1 MKKYFFLCVFSF
13 VLKREQKKTKNTW
26 TYVVL
31 SRDIFCLP
39 REEEEEEE
47 DKEDQKEC
55 FFFLKFEKKPL
66 FFFLIKCLYGVF
78 SSSVFRVSNDV
89 KGVCT
94 FSLEEEEDDDD
105 DETFLV

>member
-1 MKKYFFLCVFSF
+1 FFLCVFSF

-47 DKEDQKEC
+47 DKEDKEEA
-55 FFFLKFEKKPL
+55 LT
-66 FFFLIKCLYGVF
+66 
-78 SSSVFRVSNDV
+78 R
-89 KGVCT
+89 
-94 FSLEEEEDDDD
+94 
-105 DETFLV
+105 

>member
-1 MKKYFFLCVFSF
+1 M
-13 VLKREQKKTKNTW
+13 
-26 TYVVL
+26 
-31 SRDIFCLP
+31 
-39 REEEEEEE
+39 
-47 DKEDQKEC
+47 
-55 FFFLKFEKKPL
+55 FFFKFEKKPL
-66 FFFLIKCLYGVF
+66 FFFSLLNVYRVF